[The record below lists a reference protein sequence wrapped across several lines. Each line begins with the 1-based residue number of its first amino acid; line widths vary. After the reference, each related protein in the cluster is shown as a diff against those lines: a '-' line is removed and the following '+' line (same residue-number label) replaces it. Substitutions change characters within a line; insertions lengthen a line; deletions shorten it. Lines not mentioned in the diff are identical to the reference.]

1 MTLDKVA
8 TFRNNM
14 NKEDWFSNETGL
26 VFVHGD
32 VFQDGPRNSAT
43 FKMELFATIDNGRV
57 YNQWTVA
64 FTCCCGNSTIFAGKI
79 EIG

>member
-1 MTLDKVA
+1 MTFDKVA

-14 NKEDWFSNETGL
+14 NKNWFLNETGL

-43 FKMELFATIDNGRV
+43 FK
-57 YNQWTVA
+57 
-64 FTCCCGNSTIFAGKI
+64 
-79 EIG
+79 IGTLCNNW